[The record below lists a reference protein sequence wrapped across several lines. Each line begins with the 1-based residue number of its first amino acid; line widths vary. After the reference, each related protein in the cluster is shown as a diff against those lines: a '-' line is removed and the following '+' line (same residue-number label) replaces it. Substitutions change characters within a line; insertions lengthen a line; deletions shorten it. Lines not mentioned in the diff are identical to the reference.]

1 MNIHE
6 DIVFLSPMVENII
19 RKELQCMK
27 IKINFAV
34 LLTIVLCITS
44 VSIVIYAL
52 SDSSSNQRSAEDT
65 TGIYDNGL
73 QKIIEPKGT
82 LSLVQMDLDITS
94 SKLSAA
100 VLKDA
105 FSKTKQ
111 IAKEYDSYE
120 LGYNFYVDR
129 FTRTYLQ
136 GQTAEMSISSTR
148 ETMSILKDT
157 KQTDESAFGY
167 LMLLSY
173 ITTEMKDCVVWT
185 DQEYSPYMNRPMSTW
200 LFIST
205 DYESLGFST
214 VQAYYDAVKAGQCEF
229 TDGAYLV
236 SFETCRIVEYG
247 DWSFTNLLE

>member
-1 MNIHE
+1 
-6 DIVFLSPMVENII
+6 
-19 RKELQCMK
+19 MK
-27 IKINFAV
+27 IKLILSM
-34 LLTIVLCITS
+34 LLTIVLCVTS

-52 SDSSSNQRSAEDT
+52 SDNSTNQQNAEDAI
-65 TGIYDNGL
+65 GVSNDGL
-73 QKIIEPKGT
+73 QDNIEHKRAFN
-82 LSLVQMDLDITS
+82 LNQMDLDITS
-94 SKLSAA
+94 SKLSVA
-100 VLKDA
+100 VLHDA

-173 ITTEMKDCVVWT
+173 ITTEMKDSVVWT

-205 DYESLGFST
+205 DYESLGFSSA
-214 VQAYYDAVKAGQCEF
+214 QAYYDAVKAGQCEF

-247 DWSFTNLLE
+247 DLSFTNLLE